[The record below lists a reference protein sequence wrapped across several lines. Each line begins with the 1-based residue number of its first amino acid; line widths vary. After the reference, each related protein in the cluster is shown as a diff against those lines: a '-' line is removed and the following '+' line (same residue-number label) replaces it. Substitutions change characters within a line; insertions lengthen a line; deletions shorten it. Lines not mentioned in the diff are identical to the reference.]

1 MGRRLV
7 ALLLL
12 FLPGFAQKVRV
23 VAASDLQYALPEVA
37 RAFERENPGV
47 KVELVF
53 GSSGKL
59 YAQLTQGPEADLF
72 FSADKAYPELLE
84 QRGLAEPGT
93 RKPYALGRVVLW
105 VDRKLGLKPGPEA
118 LKDPR
123 VTQLALANPVH
134 APYGRAAVT
143 LLEHLGLLRRKDVP
157 LPRPGQ
163 ALPPPLLGGDP
174 LGKAHR
180 GSGGLLGRHAL
191 APREAPL
198 RLRLRGE
205 HLPDGPARPRRHPGG
220 PPRPLPGGPRK
231 PLRGGSVLARPLGSH
246 LPLEQDY
253 LVLKGRGRPEVLAFH
268 AYVGSPEA
276 RAVFRRYGFLLP
288 GE

>member
-59 YAQLTQGPEADLF
+59 YAQLTQGLEADLF

-118 LKDPR
+118 GPFMEKL
-123 VTQLALANPVH
+123 VAHT
-134 APYGRAAVT
+134 
-143 LLEHLGLLRRKDVP
+143 RKVDGPTIVQVGF
-157 LPRPGQ
+157 LQ
-163 ALPPPLLGGDP
+163 
-174 LGKAHR
+174 
-180 GSGGLLGRHAL
+180 
-191 APREAPL
+191 
-198 RLRLRGE
+198 
-205 HLPDGPARPRRHPGG
+205 PDGRVLVAEAARGMTTRFDPATYGAFARDPACAGVQIDAAAPAQ
-220 PPRPLPGGPRK
+220 PPQRKFGPR
-231 PLRGGSVLARPLGSH
+231 G
-246 LPLEQDY
+246 
-253 LVLKGRGRPEVLAFH
+253 
-268 AYVGSPEA
+268 
-276 RAVFRRYGFLLP
+276 
-288 GE
+288 